1 MADTYSFKDLYLVDY
16 RPGQGEMINYRNSR
30 RRKGAMESVG
40 CNCGTECMCGV
51 SCTCSSE
58 VCECSRKEVNEIKIL
73 KFKEWNK
80 SE

>member
-40 CNCGTECMCGV
+40 CNCEM
-51 SCTCSSE
+51 
-58 VCECSRKEVNEIKIL
+58 ECSCDDTCNCGPECSCCSKEVNEIKIL

-80 SE
+80 IE

>member
-40 CNCGTECMCGV
+40 CN
-51 SCTCSSE
+51 
-58 VCECSRKEVNEIKIL
+58 KIL